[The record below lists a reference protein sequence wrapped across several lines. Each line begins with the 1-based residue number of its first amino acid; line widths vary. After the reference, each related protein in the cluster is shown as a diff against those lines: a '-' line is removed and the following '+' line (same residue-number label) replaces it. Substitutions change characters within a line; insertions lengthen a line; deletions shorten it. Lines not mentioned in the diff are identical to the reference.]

1 MNYSSSFIPS
11 EERKGMMHLFMIMF
25 FFAINFVKADTQLS
39 LSGSLLYTN
48 PDTNDLSGTTV
59 TDEYSGLGGGLG
71 MRALLELKDQL
82 HFRSGASII
91 QKRFGFETQG
101 IGKNVN
107 KDFSLIY
114 LNLPLTFYWKAS
126 PQIGFF
132 GGTALNAKLSDDC
145 HESGGSH
152 SCTSNKIKAV
162 VFPAIVGFDFYLMEK
177 LGLELSY
184 EYGLTETAKD
194 LKVHSAVASLLFHI
208 D

>member
-39 LSGSLLYTN
+39 VSGSILFSN

-59 TDEYSGLGGGLG
+59 TDEYSGLGVGLG

-91 QKRFGFETQG
+91 QKRFSFETQG

-132 GGTALNAKLSDDC
+132 GGTALNAKLSDNC

-152 SCTSNKIKAV
+152 SCTPNKIKAV

-177 LGLELSY
+177 LCLELSY

>member
-1 MNYSSSFIPS
+1 
-11 EERKGMMHLFMIMF
+11 MMQFLILIGF
-25 FFAINFVKADTQLS
+25 FSITFVNADTQLS

-48 PDTNDLSGTTV
+48 PDTNDLSRTTV
-59 TDEYSGLGGGLG
+59 TDEHSGVGGGIG
-71 MRALLELKDQL
+71 IRALMILKDQL

-101 IGKNVN
+101 VGKRVN

-152 SCTSNKIKAV
+152 SCTPNKVNAI